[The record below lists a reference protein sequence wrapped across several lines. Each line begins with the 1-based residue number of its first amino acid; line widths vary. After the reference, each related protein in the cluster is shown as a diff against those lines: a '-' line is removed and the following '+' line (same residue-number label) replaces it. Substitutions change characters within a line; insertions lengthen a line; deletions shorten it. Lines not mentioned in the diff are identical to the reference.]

1 MKCFNCFLK
10 VVIYFLVIQ
19 LSSPGLLYP
28 QSQTPVYLTFTTH
41 NEDAEPYN
49 NFIYYR
55 TRRNFVVQLAD
66 SIQAKGAKWNFQ
78 SDWRFL
84 QAVKNFD
91 TGSVTSNTNGKN
103 LIKWLIEDKGI
114 DCDPHSHESN
124 GYNYADV
131 AYLHSQLGITPSK
144 VVGGFLYDTVVNGNN
159 WENLEDG
166 MYGRI
171 YTSYFWQPDILW
183 GGGTQGH
190 VNDPQNFGVWKPQSM
205 ENYYIH
211 DSTKHLTLIGNGCN
225 NKIYDTTLVTTVVQR
240 IRNVVNAVTYNA
252 FPDSGV
258 YTATVHTQIGQLNAS
273 QINKVCQFI
282 DSVKSFVNEG
292 KVIWKNL
299 DEIYDIWNTAY
310 GKKPFRTTCAQLP
323 AVYSHFNIRVIPEGF
338 YNESGNH
345 LNQND
350 TVRACLRNTAAPFEI
365 IDSAEAVIDSISFNG
380 NFVFFRSASGIYY
393 LDVKHRNSIETYSK
407 AGGEAFTAG
416 SAMNYDF
423 TSSQSQAYGNNLKL
437 KGSRYCI
444 YSGDCYSDGII
455 DLSDLIMTS
464 NDASSFINGYVLTD
478 IDGDNNVSLSDLVIA
493 YNNSVNFAGIILP

>member
-1 MKCFNCFLK
+1 MKSLNSFLK
-10 VVIYFLVIQ
+10 VIIFFSGLQFCFLNPAISQ
-19 LSSPGLLYP
+19 T
-28 QSQTPVYLTFTTH
+28 QTPVYLTFTTH

-49 NFIYYR
+49 NFFYYR

-66 SIQAKGAKWNFQ
+66 SVQAKGVKWNFQ
-78 SDWRFL
+78 SDWKFL

-91 TGSVTSNTNGKN
+91 TGSVVLNTNGKN

-114 DCDPHSHESN
+114 DCDPHSHEAN

-166 MYGRI
+166 LYGRI

-190 VNDPQNFGVWKPQSM
+190 VNDPQNYGVWKPQSM
-205 ENYYIH
+205 QNYYVH

-240 IRNVVNAVTYNA
+240 IRNVVNAITYSA
-252 FPDSGV
+252 FPDSGI

-273 QINKVCQFI
+273 QVSKVCQFI
-282 DSVKSFVNEG
+282 DSVKTFVQQG

-299 DEIYDIWNTAY
+299 DEIYDIWNTSY
-310 GKKPFRTTCAQLP
+310 GKKPFRTSCSQIPAQ
-323 AVYSHFNIRVIPEGF
+323 YSHFNIKVIPEGF
-338 YNESGNH
+338 FNETGNY
-345 LNQND
+345 LNQKD
-350 TVRACLRNTAAPFEI
+350 IMIVYLRNVSAPFAI
-365 IDSAEAVIDSISFNG
+365 VDSAEAVIDSLTFNG
-380 NFVFFRSASGIYY
+380 NFVFFSSGSGTYY
-393 LDVKHRNSIETYSK
+393 LDIKHRNCLETFSK
-407 AGGEAFTAG
+407 SGGEIFTAG
-416 SAMNYDF
+416 ATMNYDF

-437 KGSRYCI
+437 KGSRYCL
-444 YSGDCYSDGII
+444 YSGDCNKDGII
-455 DLSDLIMTS
+455 DLSDLILIG
-464 NDASSFINGYVLTD
+464 NDASAFVNGYTVTD
-478 IDGDNNVSLSDLVIA
+478 IDGDNSVTLNDLIIA
-493 YNNSVNFAGIILP
+493 YNNSVNFTAVISP